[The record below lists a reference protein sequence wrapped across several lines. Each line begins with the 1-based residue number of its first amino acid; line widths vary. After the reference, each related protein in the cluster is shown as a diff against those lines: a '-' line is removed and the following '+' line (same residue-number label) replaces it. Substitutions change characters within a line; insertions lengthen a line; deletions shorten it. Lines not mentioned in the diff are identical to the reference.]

1 MPVTRETF
9 CPKLAI
15 SHNAQKAPPPV
26 RTHQRGQEQ
35 TRNGRA
41 STEDIITFPPADR
54 KSKEV
59 FFMGFKIKLPDGTSF
74 EFRREP
80 MAKERFVCICKLV
93 AAFLLGSG
101 ALKILALAIA
111 A

>member
-1 MPVTRETF
+1 
-9 CPKLAI
+9 
-15 SHNAQKAPPPV
+15 
-26 RTHQRGQEQ
+26 
-35 TRNGRA
+35 
-41 STEDIITFPPADR
+41 
-54 KSKEV
+54 
-59 FFMGFKIKLPDGTSF
+59 MGFKIKLPDGTSF